1 MPLAG
6 CKLQRMWVL
15 LGPSS
20 VMGWRRSMRARLSAA
35 VREMR
40 SQEPRVYTAALPLPT
55 VFRSSDS
62 SGGCICLDLS
72 PFLSQPG
79 LQAPR
84 HVSCPTGGSSL
95 LVSPLLRQGTSTL
108 PTAQT
113 LLPSEL
119 NSFSHKPGMGL
130 QGPRGWRSCF
140 SRTWHQVQSCR
151 APTGARLTS

>member
-84 HVSCPTGGSSL
+84 HVTCPTGGSSL
-95 LVSPLLRQGTSTL
+95 LVSPLFCIRAPPLCPLLRPCYL
-108 PTAQT
+108 
-113 LLPSEL
+113 L
-119 NSFSHKPGMGL
+119 NSTASPIN
-130 QGPRGWRSCF
+130 QGR
-140 SRTWHQVQSCR
+140 VCR
-151 APTGARLTS
+151 APEAGGAAFLGLSTRCRVAGLPQEPG